1 MAVPLKTKR
10 QMTATPQ
17 VGMSLPGFHA
27 TPAGLVAD
35 ESLTREQ
42 WEQAGQILGAIDG
55 RLMWYVGD
63 WLNAGEDGGYI
74 ARGKLDEACKRFGIA
89 YKTAAQAAWVCR
101 KVESSLRREHLSF
114 HHHKEV
120 AGRDDA
126 EQLLQW
132 ASQEKATVKQLREHK
147 REASEPQE
155 AEFDEDEQGDRLRE
169 LVRRA
174 ISQWPEEKQC
184 VAVEWVLMVLHQE
197 FGYRSH

>member
-1 MAVPLKTKR
+1 MNKTGQLEAKGH
-10 QMTATPQ
+10 A
-17 VGMSLPGFHA
+17 GMSLPGFHA

-63 WLNAGEDGGYI
+63 WLTAGEDCGYI
-74 ARGKLDEACKRFGIA
+74 ERGKLDAAVKKFGIS
-89 YKTAAQAAWVCR
+89 YNTAAQAARVSRAFQSC
-101 KVESSLRREHLSF
+101 LRRQDLGW

-120 AGRDDA
+120 ANHPNA
-126 EQLLQW
+126 PELLQW

-147 REASEPQE
+147 REASEPQQ

-174 ISQWPEEKQC
+174 ISQWPEDKQC

-197 FGYRSH
+197 FGYRNQ